1 MHTTFSMFSAAIFHN
16 RLNLPQTRICP
27 AACREAYTQT
37 DEQYAC
43 NLGCQNQLPFAEKRH
58 EQVQVCM
65 KKKKSLSGLY
75 GYALLSMME
84 NSVFIF
90 CFFFLLVGGHD
101 AQDSHALPS
110 NPGQRALGGRDESG
124 PQLHHL
130 HVDVLPPGR

>member
-16 RLNLPQTRICP
+16 RLNLPQTPICP

-65 KKKKSLSGLY
+65 KKK
-75 GYALLSMME
+75 
-84 NSVFIF
+84 NHSVVCMDMHFS
-90 CFFFLLVGGHD
+90 
-101 AQDSHALPS
+101 Q
-110 NPGQRALGGRDESG
+110 
-124 PQLHHL
+124 
-130 HVDVLPPGR
+130 